1 MEGIATVVGFVGM
14 AFILAM
20 IILNEVWNIRFDRT
34 RDQIREIDRMRDQIR
49 ELSNQVDRLEREQG
63 RMKGSIEGMRK
74 GGLTGIEPGGRFRG

>member
-1 MEGIATVVGFVGM
+1 MEGIVTVVGFVGM

-20 IILNEVWNIRFDRT
+20 IILNEVWNIRFDG
-34 RDQIREIDRMRDQIR
+34 MRHEIR
-49 ELSNQVDRLEREQG
+49 ELSNQVDRLEREQE